1 MPYADR
7 QRQRAYQREYM
18 RSYMRAR
25 RAATASTAGSNKD
38 MLKPLDRG
46 LVRTLSLGPPGVV
59 PYHRPPEEQRHSLT
73 TRRQDQ
79 DAPSRAW
86 IAELA
91 EQRAMLAAVIECL
104 RLLAGHDRAKLF
116 IIEEYLDG
124 PTAAD
129 PYTQRPTHH
138 DIAAVT

>member
-7 QRQRAYQREYM
+7 QRQRAAVREAVQRH
-18 RSYMRAR
+18 RDRQR
-25 RAATASTAGSNKD
+25 RQKGITGEGVI
-38 MLKPLDRG
+38 PLERRG
-46 LVRTLSLGPPGVV
+46 VIPPGVV

-116 IIEEYLDG
+116 IIEEYLAG
-124 PTAAD
+124 PELPAAGI
-129 PYTQRPTHH
+129 YTQRPTHH